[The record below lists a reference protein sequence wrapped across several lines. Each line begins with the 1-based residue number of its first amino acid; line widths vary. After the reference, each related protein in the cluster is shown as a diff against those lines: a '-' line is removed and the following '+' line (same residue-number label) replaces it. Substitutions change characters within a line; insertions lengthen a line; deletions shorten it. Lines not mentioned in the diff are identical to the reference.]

1 MKSLP
6 SPFRI
11 NLKIYKFLQDVS
23 KKEKKK
29 KKNLSNIY
37 R

>member
-6 SPFRI
+6 SPFHI

-23 KKEKKK
+23 KKEKKSIQY
-29 KKNLSNIY
+29 L
-37 R
+37 